1 MVATRL
7 NSIQIMRGIA
17 ALIVVAFHIRY
28 NLSVYEQKKS
38 WRLNVFK
45 WRSRCIPFFCDKRIH
60 YITINKKERVA
71 FRI

>member
-28 NLSVYEQKKS
+28 NLSVYEQKNLGDLMFS
-38 WRLNVFK
+38 T
-45 WRSRCIPFFCDKRIH
+45 WRSRCIPFFVISGFIISLSTRR
-60 YITINKKERVA
+60 KESPL
-71 FRI
+71 

>member
-28 NLSVYEQKKS
+28 NLSVYEQKNLGDLMFS
-38 WRLNVFK
+38 NGEVGVYLFSVI
-45 WRSRCIPFFCDKRIH
+45 S
-60 YITINKKERVA
+60 
-71 FRI
+71 

>member
-28 NLSVYEQKKS
+28 NLSVYEQKNLGDLMFS
-38 WRLNVFK
+38 NGEVGVYL
-45 WRSRCIPFFCDKRIH
+45 FCDKRIH

-71 FRI
+71 FR